1 MGDNMRKDE
10 IKKYVDKLVQT
21 PGTDAV
27 GLTEFEKTFS
37 KEEWDYFM
45 ALLLEKQ
52 KLVAAGKL
60 KVPEPLVG

>member
-1 MGDNMRKDE
+1 MRKAE
-10 IKKYVDKLVQT
+10 IKKYVDELVKI

-27 GLTEFEKTFS
+27 GPTEFEKTFS

-45 ALLLEKQ
+45 DLLLEKQ
-52 KLVAAGKL
+52 KLFAEGKL